1 MTPSRFRV
9 SWDVGRREDLAVSRL
24 VGQGGGMTGL
34 LGWHALIIIG
44 VLAVIA
50 LAIFAVY
57 ALVRLAAQQGVAA
70 AERRGRRE

>member
-1 MTPSRFRV
+1 
-9 SWDVGRREDLAVSRL
+9 
-24 VGQGGGMTGL
+24 MTGL

-70 AERRGRRE
+70 AERRARRE

>member
-1 MTPSRFRV
+1 
-9 SWDVGRREDLAVSRL
+9 
-24 VGQGGGMTGL
+24 MTGI

-44 VLAVIA
+44 VLAMIA